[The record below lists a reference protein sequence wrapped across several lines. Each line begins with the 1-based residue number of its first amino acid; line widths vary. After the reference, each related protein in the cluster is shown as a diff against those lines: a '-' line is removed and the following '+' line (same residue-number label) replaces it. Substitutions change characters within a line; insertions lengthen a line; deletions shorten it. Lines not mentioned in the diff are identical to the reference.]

1 MCLIINGKRFKNS
14 GLFKEGIDFLNF
26 LNLQRTPL

>member
-1 MCLIINGKRFKNS
+1 MCLNNNGSVLKNA
-14 GLFKEGIDFLNF
+14 GLLIEGIDFLNF